1 MMQLRLRFRHKQKGQ
16 LLELYANYA
25 GSFPIN
31 VVSYGNMHRIIILTA
46 RGSFLR
52 LGTQGRV
59 VFYGMQAC
67 NIGFVTKHGQ
77 WIPYHIILHPDD
89 VITWK
94 HFRVTGPLWG
104 ESTGHQWI
112 PLTKASDTR
121 DAGDVTVMGNVPGRF
136 STNSEKNVT
145 ALISKVL
152 VKNSKS
158 NNGLWYASEY
168 MRITVLSR
176 LIG

>member
-1 MMQLRLRFRHKQKGQ
+1 MMQLRLRFRHKEKGQ

-25 GSFPIN
+25 GSCPIN
-31 VVSYGNMHRIIILTA
+31 VVLYGNMHRIIILTA

-59 VFYGMQAC
+59 VLYGMQAC
-67 NIGFVTKHGQ
+67 NIGFVTEHGQ

-89 VITWK
+89 VIIMK

-112 PLTKASDTR
+112 PSQRPVTR
-121 DAGDVTVMGNVPGRF
+121 SIAVFIDLYLNKR
-136 STNSEKNVT
+136 
-145 ALISKVL
+145 LSKH
-152 VKNSKS
+152 SRRRWCHC
-158 NNGLWYASEY
+158 NG
-168 MRITVLSR
+168 
-176 LIG
+176 